1 MKLYKILSVALLF
14 IIGCSE
20 KEVATFTQIES
31 PAGEN
36 SSLPRLFI
44 DESGTVFMSWV
55 EEKGNLA
62 ELKYSTFED
71 SFWSD
76 PKVIAKDSTWF
87 LNWADY
93 PSIIARDG
101 APFAAHWLNK
111 KTGGTYSYDVNISTY
126 QNGDWASPIKPHED
140 ETPTEHGFASMI
152 PMSDSTFLAVWLD
165 GRETENRDHNEYS
178 NIEKAMTLRGAVIH
192 KNGSILHKYL
202 IDDSVCDCCSTSL
215 TKTNDGYMLVYRD
228 RTNEEIRDINYTKF
242 KDGVWSEP
250 KPIHSD
256 NWKIAAC
263 PVNGPSVD
271 SEDGTV
277 AIAWFTG
284 ANEEPAVKL
293 SVSNDDGKTFS
304 EAILLDTKGPIGRV
318 DVEVSDDKIWASW
331 LSAEK
336 PNGHLKIASFTKSGK
351 LLETHIVEEGIS
363 SERQAG
369 FPELEIVDRKL
380 LVAYTEVIE
389 KEKRVK
395 NLIYK

>member
-1 MKLYKILSVALLF
+1 
-14 IIGCSE
+14 
-20 KEVATFTQIES
+20 
-31 PAGEN
+31 
-36 SSLPRLFI
+36 
-44 DESGTVFMSWV
+44 
-55 EEKGNLA
+55 
-62 ELKYSTFED
+62 
-71 SFWSD
+71 
-76 PKVIAKDSTWF
+76 
-87 LNWADY
+87 
-93 PSIIARDG
+93 
-101 APFAAHWLNK
+101 
-111 KTGGTYSYDVNISTY
+111 
-126 QNGDWASPIKPHED
+126 
-140 ETPTEHGFASMI
+140 
-152 PMSDSTFLAVWLD
+152 
-165 GRETENRDHNEYS
+165 
-178 NIEKAMTLRGAVIH
+178 
-192 KNGSILHKYL
+192 
-202 IDDSVCDCCSTSL
+202 
-215 TKTNDGYMLVYRD
+215 MLVYRD